1 MRCSWATAAVLALG
15 MGVLVAQGCGGG
27 ADGGAGGGGVAGE
40 PGTGTLQIT
49 YIPEPGRTPRTAT
62 LSCPATGT
70 EERAACEQIESLS
83 GAFDPL
89 PADAVCT
96 QVYGGPEQILIRGEW
111 AGKSV
116 ETTLTRTDGCEID
129 RYASLAPVLLPLVG
143 GPGGG

>member
-27 ADGGAGGGGVAGE
+27 ADGGGTAGE

-49 YIPEPGRTPRTAT
+49 YIPEPGRTPRMAT

-89 PADAVCT
+89 PADVVCT
-96 QVYGGPEQILIRGEW
+96 QVYGGPEQILIRGTW
-111 AGKSV
+111 AGESV

>member
-27 ADGGAGGGGVAGE
+27 ADGGGTAGE

-49 YIPEPGRTPRTAT
+49 CIPEPGRTPRTAT

-116 ETTLTRTDGCEID
+116 ETTLMRTDGCEID